1 MVLLSSTYLLSRLA
15 FLSLLALPSHF
26 DGPMVIRNPGN
37 FGPWN
42 PESTALEFGIR
53 NPTISKSGIQP
64 LMESGIHSIRK
75 GTERIIL
82 LPTSYLLYHKKIH
95 FVIFRMEK
103 VHMLHVMLAP
113 WCQICTE
120 HWYMEAY
127 LCTLGTRRIPEER

>member
-1 MVLLSSTYLLSRLA
+1 LVLLSSTYLLSRLA

-64 LMESGIHSIRK
+64 LMESGIHRHGIRNPQYSK
-75 GTERIIL
+75 GDRENNII
-82 LPTSYLLYHKKIH
+82 TH
-95 FVIFRMEK
+95 
-103 VHMLHVMLAP
+103 
-113 WCQICTE
+113 
-120 HWYMEAY
+120 
-127 LCTLGTRRIPEER
+127 